1 MALTNFYLELLNKQM
16 IKLKKVIDEKDS
28 YPADVYNCILAGILI
43 QSNSVLESC
52 MLELHSKNFSS
63 FTSAIYSAR
72 QLIVHYSDYRSFDD
86 LEKISKDI
94 LEKFNKAYPHE
105 RDYFNKLLKY
115 ESKKESNV
123 VIKKSSDVVY
133 DEFTKSYVFKK
144 DGMEIA
150 VSADKVTVIK
160 DFKKKKDLAY
170 IVNCESNMNYFYMNP
185 DYEMEYVQLKAPK
198 ELQDFFIKNFKPLA
212 VDYIGHKEMAKDIL
226 TNFFSGSYSV
236 IKTQSVPQS
245 KHEKEFYTDTSKLLS
260 DFFDRGVVYKEFL
273 GERAYINRGAPEIR
287 YDDYNSIKRNASE
300 TLANNISE
308 RDFFFIKKCEAM
320 MNDIEEDIKKTGAS
334 LDEETLSKMEIS
346 MLINF
351 VDQSVKNLSNTF
363 IHSHPEFE
371 NLYIRLLDYRNFFAH
386 NIYQLKPELG
396 TRIRE
401 EFVDVSR
408 GFVNIL
414 SSLNIEKI
422 TKPLEK
428 DEKAFLALEKDPKNF
443 INFKYEQ
450 FLKVD
455 PVTYIGNKLY
465 YSTRGSDYERVI
477 GIIPTDKHGDYR
489 ASFYEQK
496 DDGFTPKTVKGQ
508 GGKKKHIFVN
518 QTNLSSGEDLLMD
531 VNIRD
536 LLYINAAY
544 AHKCDDESIKKS
556 LRRTSKKMI
565 IFAPSEDNNNTSHAA
580 SLNHLISNYYQQ
592 RYLPYELAR
601 RTQIRFAKTKDNE
614 GYFEILDIDGNLI
627 AEVVDE
633 KLFKKYNMEKDKNQV
648 FSVSTI
654 PYDFS
659 KKRG

>member
-1 MALTNFYLELLNKQM
+1 MASTNFYLDLLNRQM
-16 IKLKKVIDEKDS
+16 TKLKKVIEEKDK

-52 MLELHSKNFSS
+52 MLELHSKNFSDVA
-63 FTSAIYSAR
+63 SAIYSAR
-72 QLIVHYSDYRSFDD
+72 QLIIHYSDYRAFDD

-94 LEKFNKAYPHE
+94 LAKFNKAYPNE
-105 RDYFNKLLKY
+105 RVYFDKLLKY
-115 ESKKESNV
+115 ESSKENNV

-150 VSADKVTVIK
+150 VSASKVTVIK

-170 IVNCESNMNYFYMNP
+170 IVNCDSNMNYFYMNP
-185 DYEMEYVQLKAPK
+185 DYEMEYVQLKAPD
-198 ELQDFFIKNFKPLA
+198 ELKSFFVKNFKPLA
-212 VDYIGHKEMAKDIL
+212 IDYIGHKEMARDIL
-226 TNFFSGSYSV
+226 DHFFSGSYST
-236 IKTQSVPQS
+236 IKTASVPSS

-260 DFFDRGVVYKEFL
+260 DFFDSGVVYKEFL
-273 GERAYINRGAPEIR
+273 GERGYINRGAPEIR
-287 YDDYNSIKRNASE
+287 YDDYGAIKTHASE
-300 TLANNISE
+300 SLVANISE
-308 RDFFFIKKCEAM
+308 RDFFFIKKAEAM
-320 MNDIEEDIKKTGAS
+320 MNDIEEDIKKNAPS
-334 LDEETLSKMEIS
+334 LDAELLSKMEIS

-363 IHSHPEFE
+363 IHAHPDFE
-371 NLYIRLLDYRNFFAH
+371 KLYIRLLDYRNFFAH
-386 NIYQLKPELG
+386 NIYQLKPDLG
-396 TRIRE
+396 NRILE
-401 EFVDVSR
+401 EFIDVSR
-408 GFVNIL
+408 GFVGIL
-414 SSLNIEKI
+414 SSLNIETI
-422 TKPLEK
+422 TNPLEK
-428 DEKAFLALEKDPKNF
+428 EERSFLALEKDPKNF

-450 FLKVD
+450 FIKVD
-455 PVTYIGNKLY
+455 PVTYIGDKLY
-465 YSTRGSDYERVI
+465 YSTRGSDYDRVI
-477 GIIPTDKHGDYR
+477 GLIPTDKHGDYR

-496 DDGFTPKTVKGQ
+496 GDTYVPKTVKGQ

-531 VNIRD
+531 TNIRD
-536 LLYINAAY
+536 LLYINAAF
-544 AHKCDDESIKKS
+544 AHKVGDEEMHKA
-556 LRRTSKKMI
+556 LRKTSKKII
-565 IFAPSEDNNNTSHAA
+565 IFKPSEDNNNTSHAA

-601 RTQIRFAKTKDNE
+601 RTSIRLAKTDNNE
-614 GYFEILDIDGNLI
+614 GYFEILDIDGNVV

-633 KLFKKYNMEKDKNQV
+633 KLFRKYEMEKDKNQV